1 MAAECFLRK
10 AELWSSDEM
19 TITKILHDKV
29 HANGIEMHYRF
40 TGQGAPIVLLH
51 GWPQHSL
58 MWNRVMA
65 ELADQYLIIAPDLRG
80 AGGSSITP
88 GGYDK
93 RTMARDLR
101 ALIEKLNLGPVFLVG
116 YDHGVGVAYQYAGA
130 HPNDVRRLAL
140 AEYALP
146 GFGYEAKLTPSRDWD
161 VASSWQLS
169 FFTQPDVAELFIRGK
184 ERELLSWFF
193 WKMSANPEGVSG
205 EDFEEYV
212 RQIIKPGALRAGLN
226 YYAAVWQ
233 DMDDHSETARRGKLQ
248 MPVLGIGGRWGF
260 AEKTSLLLEPVAQHL
275 SGTVIE
281 GAGHWPADERP
292 DEFARILRDFFQADS
307 P

>member
-1 MAAECFLRK
+1 M
-10 AELWSSDEM
+10 SSAD
-19 TITKILHDKV
+19 IRHNKV
-29 HANGIEMHYRF
+29 LANDIEMHYRLA
-40 TGQGAPIVLLH
+40 GQGDPVVLVH

-65 ELADQYLIIAPDLRG
+65 ELADRYLLIAPDLRG

-101 ALIEKLNLGPVFLVG
+101 AFLEQLDLGPVFLVG
-116 YDHGVGVAYQYAGA
+116 YDHGVGVAYQYAAA
-130 HPNDVRRLAL
+130 HPDDVRRLVL
-140 AEYALP
+140 TEYALP
-146 GFGYEAKLTPSRDWD
+146 GFGYEAKLTPARDWD

-169 FFTQPDVAELFIRGK
+169 FFTQPDVAEMFIRGK

-193 WKMSANPEGVSG
+193 WKTSAKPEGVSSG
-205 EDFEEYV
+205 DFEEYV
-212 RQIIKPGALRAGLN
+212 RQLIKPGALRAGLS

-233 DMDDHSETARRGKLQ
+233 DMDDHTETAERGKLQ
-248 MPVLGIGGRWGF
+248 MPVLGVGGRWGF
-260 AEKTSLLLEPVAQHL
+260 AEKTTRFLEPVAQNL

-281 GAGHWPADERP
+281 GAGHWPADECP
-292 DEFARILRDFFQADS
+292 EEFAQILRDFFEEGS

>member
-1 MAAECFLRK
+1 MNSAA
-10 AELWSSDEM
+10 
-19 TITKILHDKV
+19 IQHDKIR
-29 HANGIEMHYRF
+29 ANGMEMHYRF
-40 TGQGAPIVLLH
+40 TGQGEPIVLLH

-65 ELADQYLIIAPDLRG
+65 ELADQYLLIAPDMRG
-80 AGGSSITP
+80 AGGSSITA

-101 ALIEKLNLGPVFLVG
+101 AFLEKLNPGPIFLVG

-130 HPNDVRRLAL
+130 HPSDVRRLAL

-161 VASSWQLS
+161 VSSSWQLS

-205 EDFEEYV
+205 DDFEEYV

-233 DMDDHSETARRGKLQ
+233 DMDDHAETARFGKLM
-248 MPVLGIGGRWGF
+248 MPVMGIGGRWGF
-260 AEKTSLLLEPVAQHL
+260 AEKTAEHL
-275 SGTVIE
+275 KALAENVSETVIE
-281 GAGHWPADERP
+281 GAGHWPADESP
-292 DEFARILRDFFQADS
+292 KEFARVLRDFFIK
-307 P
+307 